1 MQSGTSQMTQPRK
14 AERIRSLLSAQVIF
28 ANAPSVSCIVK
39 NFSPA
44 GVRLEIPDRMPL
56 PNEFELHIPHKGRTY
71 HARVAWRG
79 DGIVG
84 AEFVEPGESVD
95 RQAIENEGDRLDR
108 LMLENA
114 KLRAQV
120 LLLKQRIAQLTGE
133 A

>member
-1 MQSGTSQMTQPRK
+1 MTQPRK

-44 GVRLEIPDRMPL
+44 GARLEIPDRMPL
-56 PNEFELHIPHKGRTY
+56 PNEFDLHIPHKGRTY

-84 AEFVEPGESVD
+84 AEFVEPGETPLE
-95 RQAIENEGDRLDR
+95 RQALENDGDRMDR

-114 KLRAQV
+114 RLRAQA

>member
-84 AEFVEPGESVD
+84 AEFVEPGEIVE
-95 RQAIENEGDRLDR
+95 RQASGNDGDRLDE

-120 LLLKQRIAQLTGE
+120 LRLKQRVAQLTGE